1 MEQRVFSVTQVN
13 NYIKGVMDSDPLLG
27 GLLVRGEL
35 SNYKIYPSG
44 HHYFTLKDAEGS
56 LRCVMYQGKARS
68 LRFRPADGMQVIA
81 SGNITVF
88 PRDGTYKLYCD
99 SLSVSGVGDLHMAY
113 EQLKEKLYREGLF
126 DQAHKKPLPRYPQ
139 RIAVITDS
147 GTDTPAAFAAEH
159 DVRVI
164 PLRINYSDGST
175 YENGVDITA
184 EEVVERFAEEI
195 PSTSLPSPMKIRDTL
210 EQARRDGY
218 TGAVVVTIS
227 SGLSATFETI
237 GMVARQ
243 MEDFPVV
250 MVDTKS
256 IGIAAGFVV
265 MEAARQIEAG
275 MPLDRLGSV
284 LAAVSERVRVFFSVQ
299 KLDFL
304 RKGGRISEAVYRVGS
319 VLNIKPVLTC
329 SPEGKYVIEKKA
341 RGWQRA
347 LDTQIALVAE
357 QAARWQQVRL
367 AVCTYDPA
375 LREELVPRLRERIG
389 NAVEILQTGLSADL
403 LVHTGP
409 TLVGMG
415 VMGL

>member
-1 MEQRVFSVTQVN
+1 MNE
-13 NYIKGVMDSDPLLG
+13 
-27 GLLVRGEL
+27 
-35 SNYKIYPSG
+35 
-44 HHYFTLKDAEGS
+44 
-56 LRCVMYQGKARS
+56 
-68 LRFRPADGMQVIA
+68 
-81 SGNITVF
+81 
-88 PRDGTYKLYCD
+88 
-99 SLSVSGVGDLHMAY
+99 
-113 EQLKEKLYREGLF
+113 
-126 DQAHKKPLPRYPQ
+126 Q
-139 RIAVITDS
+139 RIAIITDS
-147 GTDTPAAFAAEH
+147 GTDTPADFAAAH
-159 DVRVI
+159 DIRVL

-184 EEVVERFAEEI
+184 QEVVERFAEEI

>member
-1 MEQRVFSVTQVN
+1 MNE
-13 NYIKGVMDSDPLLG
+13 
-27 GLLVRGEL
+27 
-35 SNYKIYPSG
+35 
-44 HHYFTLKDAEGS
+44 
-56 LRCVMYQGKARS
+56 
-68 LRFRPADGMQVIA
+68 
-81 SGNITVF
+81 
-88 PRDGTYKLYCD
+88 
-99 SLSVSGVGDLHMAY
+99 
-113 EQLKEKLYREGLF
+113 
-126 DQAHKKPLPRYPQ
+126 Q
-139 RIAVITDS
+139 RIAIITDS
-147 GTDTPAAFAAEH
+147 GTDTPADFAAAH
-159 DVRVI
+159 DIRI
-164 PLRINYSDGST
+164 LPLRINYSDGST

-184 EEVVERFAEEI
+184 QEVVERFAEEI
-195 PSTSLPSPMKIRDTL
+195 PTTSLPSPMKIRDTL

-218 TGAVVVTIS
+218 VGAVVVTIS

-275 MPLDRLGSV
+275 MPLERLGSV

-375 LREELVPRLRERIG
+375 LREELVPRLRERIV

>member
-1 MEQRVFSVTQVN
+1 MNE
-13 NYIKGVMDSDPLLG
+13 
-27 GLLVRGEL
+27 
-35 SNYKIYPSG
+35 
-44 HHYFTLKDAEGS
+44 
-56 LRCVMYQGKARS
+56 
-68 LRFRPADGMQVIA
+68 
-81 SGNITVF
+81 
-88 PRDGTYKLYCD
+88 
-99 SLSVSGVGDLHMAY
+99 
-113 EQLKEKLYREGLF
+113 
-126 DQAHKKPLPRYPQ
+126 Q
-139 RIAVITDS
+139 RIAIITDS
-147 GTDTPAAFAAEH
+147 GTDTPADFAAAH
-159 DVRVI
+159 DIRI
-164 PLRINYSDGST
+164 LPLRINYSDGST

-184 EEVVERFAEEI
+184 QEVVERFAEEI
-195 PSTSLPSPMKIRDTL
+195 PTTSLPSPMKIRDTF
-210 EQARRDGY
+210 EQVRRDGY
-218 TGAVVVTIS
+218 VGAVVVTIS

>member
-1 MEQRVFSVTQVN
+1 MNE
-13 NYIKGVMDSDPLLG
+13 
-27 GLLVRGEL
+27 
-35 SNYKIYPSG
+35 
-44 HHYFTLKDAEGS
+44 
-56 LRCVMYQGKARS
+56 
-68 LRFRPADGMQVIA
+68 
-81 SGNITVF
+81 
-88 PRDGTYKLYCD
+88 
-99 SLSVSGVGDLHMAY
+99 
-113 EQLKEKLYREGLF
+113 
-126 DQAHKKPLPRYPQ
+126 Q

-147 GTDTPAAFAAEH
+147 GTDTPAEFAAAH

-184 EEVVERFAEEI
+184 EEVVRRFEREI
-195 PSTSLPSPMKIRDTL
+195 PTTSLPSPLRIREAF

-227 SGLSATFETI
+227 SGLSATFETV

-250 MVDTKS
+250 MVDTRS

-265 MEAARQIEAG
+265 MEAVRQVEAG
-275 MPLDRLGSV
+275 MPLERLGSV
-284 LAAVSERVRVFFSVQ
+284 LAAVSERVRVYFSVQ

-319 VLNIKPVLTC
+319 ALNIKPVLTC

-341 RGWQRA
+341 RGWKRA
-347 LDTQIALVAE
+347 LETQISLVAE
-357 QAARWQQVRL
+357 QAARWPRVRL
-367 AVCTYDPA
+367 AVCTYDPSI
-375 LREELVPRLRERIG
+375 RGELAARLRERVG
-389 NAVEILQTGLSADL
+389 NAEEVLVTGLSADL

>member
-1 MEQRVFSVTQVN
+1 MNE
-13 NYIKGVMDSDPLLG
+13 
-27 GLLVRGEL
+27 
-35 SNYKIYPSG
+35 
-44 HHYFTLKDAEGS
+44 
-56 LRCVMYQGKARS
+56 
-68 LRFRPADGMQVIA
+68 
-81 SGNITVF
+81 
-88 PRDGTYKLYCD
+88 
-99 SLSVSGVGDLHMAY
+99 
-113 EQLKEKLYREGLF
+113 
-126 DQAHKKPLPRYPQ
+126 Q
-139 RIAVITDS
+139 RIAIITDS
-147 GTDTPAAFAAEH
+147 GTDTPADFAAAH
-159 DVRVI
+159 DIRI
-164 PLRINYSDGST
+164 LPLRINYSDGST

-184 EEVVERFAEEI
+184 QEVVERFAEEI
-195 PSTSLPSPMKIRDTL
+195 PTTSLPSPMKIRDTF

-218 TGAVVVTIS
+218 VGAVVVTIS

-275 MPLDRLGSV
+275 MPLERLGSV

-329 SPEGKYVIEKKA
+329 SPEGRYVIEKKA

>member
-1 MEQRVFSVTQVN
+1 MNE
-13 NYIKGVMDSDPLLG
+13 
-27 GLLVRGEL
+27 
-35 SNYKIYPSG
+35 
-44 HHYFTLKDAEGS
+44 
-56 LRCVMYQGKARS
+56 
-68 LRFRPADGMQVIA
+68 
-81 SGNITVF
+81 
-88 PRDGTYKLYCD
+88 
-99 SLSVSGVGDLHMAY
+99 
-113 EQLKEKLYREGLF
+113 
-126 DQAHKKPLPRYPQ
+126 Q
-139 RIAVITDS
+139 RIAIITDS
-147 GTDTPAAFAAEH
+147 GTDTPADFAAAH
-159 DVRVI
+159 DIRVI

-184 EEVVERFAEEI
+184 QEVVERFAEEI
-195 PSTSLPSPMKIRDTL
+195 PTTSLPSPMKIRDTL

-218 TGAVVVTIS
+218 VGAVVVTIS

-275 MPLDRLGSV
+275 MPLERLGSV
-284 LAAVSERVRVFFSVQ
+284 LAAASERVRVFFSVQ

-347 LDTQIALVAE
+347 LDTQLALVAE
-357 QAARWQQVRL
+357 QAARWQKVRL

>member
-1 MEQRVFSVTQVN
+1 MNE
-13 NYIKGVMDSDPLLG
+13 
-27 GLLVRGEL
+27 
-35 SNYKIYPSG
+35 
-44 HHYFTLKDAEGS
+44 
-56 LRCVMYQGKARS
+56 
-68 LRFRPADGMQVIA
+68 
-81 SGNITVF
+81 
-88 PRDGTYKLYCD
+88 
-99 SLSVSGVGDLHMAY
+99 
-113 EQLKEKLYREGLF
+113 
-126 DQAHKKPLPRYPQ
+126 Q
-139 RIAVITDS
+139 RIAIITDS
-147 GTDTPAAFAAEH
+147 GTDTPADFAAAH
-159 DVRVI
+159 DIRVI

-184 EEVVERFAEEI
+184 QEVVERFAEEI
-195 PSTSLPSPMKIRDTL
+195 PTTSLPSPMKIRDTL

-218 TGAVVVTIS
+218 VGAVVVTIS

-243 MEDFPVV
+243 MDDFPVV

-275 MPLDRLGSV
+275 MPLERLGSV
-284 LAAVSERVRVFFSVQ
+284 LTAVSERVRVFFSVQ